1 MSPFKT
7 SALTALTAI
16 MLSTPLSLVANA
28 LLNKSTAPQVVS
40 FDLKRA
46 IKQYSGSLAYYL
58 PQLGSDNIVS
68 SLLDEKASI
77 YARVLEEELA
87 RYAQEQQ
94 AVIMVQS
101 AIIEGAIDITPEIER
116 RAQARMNPQGATP

>member
-7 SALTALTAI
+7 QALTVLTAI

-58 PQLGSDNIVS
+58 PQLGSDNLSS
-68 SLLDEKASI
+68 SLLDEKATI

-87 RYAQEQQ
+87 RYAQEQH

-101 AIIEGAIDITPEIER
+101 AIIKGAMDITPEIER
-116 RAQARMNPQGATP
+116 RAQARINPQGITQ